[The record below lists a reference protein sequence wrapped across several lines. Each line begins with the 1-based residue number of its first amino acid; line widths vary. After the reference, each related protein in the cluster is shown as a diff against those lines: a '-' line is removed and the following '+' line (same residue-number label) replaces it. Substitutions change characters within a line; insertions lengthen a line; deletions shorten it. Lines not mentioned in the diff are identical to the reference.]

1 MPEIRKTLYKG
12 SIDAIHGCLSGG
24 WGCRAPQEQLPLEP
38 PRESSVEGLCSSLSI
53 LRCTTCGAQELL
65 VDPLPQGA
73 KREGALYLDGAHIT
87 DLKVVH
93 EKDAE
98 ACNLT

>member
-12 SIDAIHGCLSGG
+12 SVDVHGCLSGG
-24 WGCRAPQEQLPLEP
+24 WGCRVSQEQLPLEP
-38 PRESSVEGLCSSLSI
+38 PRESSVEGLCSSLST
-53 LRCTTCGAQELL
+53 LHCTCGAQELL

-93 EKDAE
+93 
-98 ACNLT
+98 